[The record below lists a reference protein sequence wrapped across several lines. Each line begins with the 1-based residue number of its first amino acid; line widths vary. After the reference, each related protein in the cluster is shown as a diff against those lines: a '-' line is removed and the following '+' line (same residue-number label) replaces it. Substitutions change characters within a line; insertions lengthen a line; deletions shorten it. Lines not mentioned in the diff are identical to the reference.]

1 MAQKKSSY
9 SKVVAVNYIADD
21 WLLVDPHIRKAQLVA
36 ILNSFEDE
44 HLQEIFAFHQRL
56 HELNADQKRETL
68 IGLPQ
73 AFEKE
78 ISMMLRAYAEEIE
91 RAKHAYYNLDRP
103 IISDA
108 DYDILEKLLT
118 STWKQQ
124 KRWKEYFDRIKIVGA
139 KPSGRF
145 AKVQHV
151 VPMLSLGNA
160 FSDEEVT
167 EFVDRI
173 RRFLKL
179 DPDHIPALV
188 AEPKIDGLSL
198 SLRYENGELV
208 RAATRGDGFT
218 GEDVTANV
226 RTIKDVPQ
234 TLKGRHIPAACE
246 MRGEVYML
254 KKDFLELNEKQAAA
268 NDTVFANPRNSAAGS
283 LRQKD
288 VSITASRPLKFFA
301 YTWGEMSE
309 RPAETQYGML
319 EWMGKAGF
327 VVNPLTRLC
336 KSVDDVLNFYIK
348 IGEDRASLG
357 YDIDGVVYKVD
368 RLDWQ
373 DRLGFVSRSPRWAI
387 AHKFAA
393 EQATT
398 ILRGIDI
405 QVGRTGAM
413 TPVARLEPVTVG
425 GVVVSNATLH
435 NEDYIKGIGND
446 GNPIRDGVD
455 LRVDDTVVV
464 QRAGD
469 VIPQV
474 VNVVLDK
481 PRGKKPY
488 KFPDTCPVCG
498 SHAVREEGE
507 AVRRCTGALIC
518 PAQAVERLKHFVSRL
533 AFDIDG
539 LGEKQ
544 IQEFYEEG
552 LVMSPVDIFTLR
564 ERDKRS
570 AKKLMER
577 EGYGETSVRNL
588 FDAIDARRNIELH
601 RLIFA
606 LGIRHV
612 GEGNAK
618 LLARHYGTID
628 NFRDAMLAAAKGL
641 GEEENTTEAY
651 QDLNNIGG
659 IGEIVAD
666 AVVEFFAEP
675 RNVKALGELLGEIK
689 VKPAERQ
696 RKGSPASDKTVVFTG
711 SLTKFTRDEAKAMAE
726 RLGAKV
732 AGSVSKKTDY
742 VVAGEEAGSKLT
754 KARELGVTVLTE
766 DEWLTLIGE

>member
-1 MAQKKSSY
+1 MAVKAKKP
-9 SKVVAVNYIADD
+9 
-21 WLLVDPHIRKAQLVA
+21 LVDVAKLTKAQAKV
-36 ILNSFEDE
+36 E
-44 HLQEIFAFHQRL
+44 HMRLSLELEAHNERYYQKDAPTVSDAAYDALRQRL
-56 HELNADQKRETL
+56 EAIEAKFPDLVTTDSPTQK
-68 IGLPQ
+68 
-73 AFEKE
+73 
-78 ISMMLRAYAEEIE
+78 
-91 RAKHAYYNLDRP
+91 
-103 IISDA
+103 
-108 DYDILEKLLT
+108 
-118 STWKQQ
+118 
-124 KRWKEYFDRIKIVGA
+124 VGA
-139 KPSGRF
+139 APARGF
-145 AKVQHV
+145 AKVQHA

-160 FSDEEVT
+160 FSDEDVT

-179 DPDHIPALV
+179 DAEHIPALV

-208 RAATRGDGFT
+208 RAATRGDGVT

-226 RTIKDVPQ
+226 RTIKDIPH
-234 TLKGRHIPAACE
+234 TLKGRNIPAACE

-254 KKDFLELNEKQAAA
+254 KKDFLELNKKQAEAD
-268 NDTVFANPRNSAAGS
+268 DTVFANPRNSAAGS

-309 RPAETQYGML
+309 LPADTQRGML
-319 EWMGKAGF
+319 EWMDKAGF
-327 VVNPLTRLC
+327 VVNPRTRLC
-336 KSVDDVLNFYIK
+336 KDVDDVLEFYSK
-348 IGEDRASLG
+348 IGEERASLG

-398 ILRGIDI
+398 ILNGIDI
-405 QVGRTGAM
+405 QVGRTGAL

-455 LRVDDTVVV
+455 IRIGDTVVV

-469 VIPQV
+469 VIPQIV
-474 VNVVLDK
+474 SVALDK
-481 PRGKKPY
+481 RPNSAKPY
-488 KFPDTCPVCG
+488 KFPEACPACG
-498 SHAVREEGE
+498 SHAIREEGE

-518 PAQAVERLKHFVSRL
+518 PAQAVERLKHFVSR
-533 AFDIDG
+533 AGFDIEG

-544 IQEFYEEG
+544 VQEFFQDS
-552 LVMSPVDIFTLR
+552 LIRSPADIFTLQN
-564 ERDKRS
+564 RDARS
-570 AKKLMER
+570 ANKLAER

-588 FDAIDARRNIELH
+588 FTAIDARRSIELH
-601 RLIFA
+601 RLIYA

-628 NFRDAMLAAAKGL
+628 AFRDAMLAAAKHGT
-641 GEEENTTEAY
+641 GEGNTSEAY
-651 QDLNNIGG
+651 QDLNDVGG

-675 RNVKALGELLGEIK
+675 RNVKALDQLLNGLER
-689 VKPAERQ
+689 VLPAEQ
-696 RKGSPASDKTVVFTG
+696 PRKSSPVSGKIVVFTG
-711 SLTKFTRDEAKAMAE
+711 SLEKMTRDEAKATAE
-726 RLGAKV
+726 RLGAK
-732 AGSVSKKTDY
+732 ASGSVSKKTDEGGAGPGAGAKLAEAKKHG
-742 VVAGEEAGSKLT
+742 VA
-754 KARELGVTVLTE
+754 VLTE
-766 DEWLTLIGE
+766 DEWLKLIGE